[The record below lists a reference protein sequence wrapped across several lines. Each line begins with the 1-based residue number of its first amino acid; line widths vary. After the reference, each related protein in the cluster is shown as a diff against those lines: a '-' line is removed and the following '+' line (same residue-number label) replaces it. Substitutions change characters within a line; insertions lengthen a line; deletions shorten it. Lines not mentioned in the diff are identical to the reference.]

1 MRKKIIVI
9 GSGFA
14 GLSAATCL
22 AAEGHDVT
30 VLEKNDQTGGR
41 ARIWQKDGFTF
52 DMGPSWYWM
61 PEVFE
66 EHFARFGKKVSDYYK
81 LKRLDPAY
89 RIYFTDGQSMDVPA
103 NLEALK
109 LEFEKREAGSAVKLQ
124 KFLDDA
130 GYKYKTAMADYV
142 NRLSDSVLEFVEP
155 KLIIKSFQLSLFS
168 SLRKAVRSQF
178 KNPLLVSLLEF
189 PVLFLGSTPA
199 NTPALYSMMN
209 YADLVK
215 GTWFPEGGMVMIARA
230 FTELAKEQGVR
241 FVLNCEVNHIDVQNG
256 VAGSVQTSQGNFE
269 ADIVVS
275 GADYRHTEQVLLD
288 PKDRVYTHDY
298 WEKRTMSPSSLLYYV
313 GLNKTLKNVLH
324 HNLFFDE
331 DFEQHAQ
338 EIYNDPKWPSKPLFY
353 VSAASKTDPDC
364 APAGCENLFFLIPL
378 APGLEDSETMRE
390 RYFDIMLKRLEERCG
405 ESVRE
410 HIVVKRSYAMNDFES
425 DYHSF
430 KGNAYGLANTL
441 MQTAFMKPKMKSKKV
456 KNLFYTGQ
464 LTVPGPGVPPAILS
478 GQIISKEIVRQI
490 KQKRI

>member
-1 MRKKIIVI
+1 
-9 GSGFA
+9 
-14 GLSAATCL
+14 
-22 AAEGHDVT
+22 
-30 VLEKNDQTGGR
+30 
-41 ARIWQKDGFTF
+41 
-52 DMGPSWYWM
+52 
-61 PEVFE
+61 
-66 EHFARFGKKVSDYYK
+66 
-81 LKRLDPAY
+81 
-89 RIYFTDGQSMDVPA
+89 
-103 NLEALK
+103 
-109 LEFEKREAGSAVKLQ
+109 
-124 KFLDDA
+124 
-130 GYKYKTAMADYV
+130 
-142 NRLSDSVLEFVEP
+142 
-155 KLIIKSFQLSLFS
+155 
-168 SLRKAVRSQF
+168 
-178 KNPLLVSLLEF
+178 
-189 PVLFLGSTPA
+189 
-199 NTPALYSMMN
+199 MMN

-241 FVLNCEVNHIDVQNG
+241 FVLNCEVNHIDVQNS

-378 APGLEDSETMRE
+378 APGLEDSEAMRE